1 MTLPNTMKFIDH
13 GTGGGP
19 EVLTPSQC
27 QVPSPQA
34 GEVLVKVAFAGV
46 NRPDCLQRSG
56 RYPPPTGAS
65 PIVGLEI
72 SGEVVALGEGA
83 TKWQIGDKVCA
94 LTNGG
99 AYAEYATV
107 PEGQAL
113 PIPTGYSML
122 QAAALPENFFTVW
135 TNVFQRGKLKR
146 DESILIHGGS
156 SGIGLTAIQ
165 LARAFGAHVYC
176 TVGNADKVAACL
188 KAGAHAA
195 IDYKTQDF
203 VEEVL
208 KLTDHKGV
216 NAILDMVGGSYI
228 QRNLKALAIEGR
240 LLQIAFLQPSKV
252 EVDWVSLMTKRLT
265 FTGSTL
271 RPRSAQDKAQIASE
285 LKEHVWPMLATGK
298 VAPVIHQV
306 FNLSEAASAH
316 ALMESSQHIGK
327 IMLTVSGESIHVN

>member
-1 MTLPNTMKFIDH
+1 MHFVDH

-19 EVLTPSQC
+19 EVLTPATC
-27 QVPSPQA
+27 AAPTPKT
-34 GEVLVKVAFAGV
+34 GEVLVKVAYAGV

-56 RYPPPTGAS
+56 RYPPPPGAS
-65 PIVGLEI
+65 TIAGLEV
-72 SGEVVALGEGA
+72 SGEVVALGEGVSQ
-83 TKWQIGDKVCA
+83 WRLGDKLCA

-99 AYAEYATV
+99 AYAEFVAV

-113 PIPTGYSML
+113 PIPKGFSML

-135 TNVFQRGKLKR
+135 TNVFQRGKLKSG
-146 DESILIHGGS
+146 ETILVHGGS

-165 LARAFGAHVYC
+165 LAHAFGAKVFC
-176 TVGNADKVAACL
+176 TVGNSDKVAACL
-188 KAGAHAA
+188 KAGAHTA
-195 IDYKTQDF
+195 INYNTQDF

-208 KLTDHKGV
+208 QLTDQKGV
-216 NAILDMVGGSYI
+216 NAILDMVGGSYM
-228 QRNLKALAIEGR
+228 QRNLRALAIEGR

-285 LKEHVWPMLATGK
+285 LHAQVWPLLEAGK
-298 VAPVIHQV
+298 VKPIIHQV
-306 FNLSEAASAH
+306 FDLKDAAQAH
-316 ALMESSQHIGK
+316 ALMETSQHIGK
-327 IMLTVSGESIHVN
+327 IMLTVAGE

>member
-1 MTLPNTMKFIDH
+1 MTLPPTMNFVDH

-19 EVLTPSQC
+19 EVLTPRQC
-27 QVPSPQA
+27 QTPSPQA

-56 RYPPPTGAS
+56 RYPPPPGAS

-72 SGEVVALGEGA
+72 SGEVLALGEGV
-83 TKWQIGDKVCA
+83 TQWRIGDKICA

-113 PIPTGYSML
+113 PIPAGFSML

-135 TNVFQRGKLKR
+135 TNVFQRGKLKSG
-146 DESILIHGGS
+146 ESILIHGGS

-176 TVGNADKVAACL
+176 TVGNAEKVAACL

-195 IDYKTQDF
+195 IDYKTQDY

-208 KLTDHKGV
+208 KLTDQKGV
-216 NAILDMVGGSYI
+216 NAILDMVGGSYM
-228 QRNLKALAIEGR
+228 QRNLRALAIEGR

-271 RPRSAQDKAQIASE
+271 RPRSAQDKAHIANE
-285 LKEHVWPMLATGK
+285 LHAQVWPLIEAGK

-306 FNLSEAASAH
+306 FDLKDAAKAH

-327 IMLTVSGESIHVN
+327 IMLTVAGE

>member
-1 MTLPNTMKFIDH
+1 MTLPSTMKFVDH

-19 EVLTPSQC
+19 EVLRSSTCALPT
-27 QVPSPQA
+27 PQA

-56 RYPPPTGAS
+56 KYPPPPGAS
-65 PIVGLEI
+65 SIVGLEV

-83 TKWQIGDKVCA
+83 TRWKLGDKICA

-99 AYAEYATV
+99 AYAEYVTV

-113 PIPTGYSML
+113 PIPSGYSML
-122 QAAALPENFFTVW
+122 QAAALPENYFTVW
-135 TNVFQRGKLKR
+135 TNVFQRGKLKAG
-146 DESILIHGGS
+146 ESILIHGGS

-165 LARAFGAHVYC
+165 LAHAFGAKVFC
-176 TVGNADKVAACL
+176 TVGNADKVAAC
-188 KAGAHAA
+188 KKVGADVA
-195 IDYKTQDF
+195 IDYKTQDY

-208 KLTDHKGV
+208 KFTDQKGV
-216 NAILDMVGGSYI
+216 NAILDMVGGSYM
-228 QRNLKALAIEGR
+228 QRNLRALAIEGR

-252 EVDWVSLMTKRLT
+252 EVDWVSLMAKRLT

-271 RPRSAQDKAQIASE
+271 RPRSAADKAQIANE
-285 LKEHVWPMLATGK
+285 LQAQVWPLLAAGT
-298 VAPVIHQV
+298 VAPVIYKV
-306 FNLSEAASAH
+306 FDLNDAAQAH

-327 IMLTVSGESIHVN
+327 IMLTVAGE

>member
-1 MTLPNTMKFIDH
+1 MSLPNTMNFVDH

-19 EVLTPSQC
+19 EVLTPSTC
-27 QVPSPQA
+27 ATPTPKA
-34 GEVLVKVAFAGV
+34 GEVLVKVAYAGV

-56 RYPPPTGAS
+56 RYPPPVGAS
-65 PIVGLEI
+65 PIAGLEI
-72 SGEVVALGEGA
+72 SGEVLALGEGV
-83 TKWQIGDKVCA
+83 TRWQVGDRLCA

-99 AYAEYATV
+99 AYAEFATV

-113 PIPTGYSML
+113 PIPKGFSML

-135 TNVFQRGKLKR
+135 TNVFQRGKLKAG
-146 DESILIHGGS
+146 ETILVHGGS

-165 LARAFGAHVYC
+165 LAHAFCAKVFC
-176 TVGNADKVAACL
+176 TVGNSDKVSACL
-188 KAGAHAA
+188 KAGAHTA
-195 IDYKTQDF
+195 INYNTQDF

-208 KLTDHKGV
+208 QLTEQKGV
-216 NAILDMVGGSYI
+216 NAILDMVGGSYM
-228 QRNLKALAIEGR
+228 QRNLRALAIEGR

-285 LKEHVWPMLATGK
+285 LHAQVWPLLEAGSVK
-298 VAPVIHQV
+298 PIIHQV
-306 FNLSEAASAH
+306 FDLKNAAQAH
-316 ALMESSQHIGK
+316 ALMESSKHIGK
-327 IMLTVSGESIHVN
+327 IMLTVAGE

>member
-1 MTLPNTMKFIDH
+1 MTLPPTMNFVDH

-19 EVLTPSQC
+19 EVLTSRQC
-27 QVPSPQA
+27 QTPSPQA

-56 RYPPPTGAS
+56 RYPPPPGAS

-72 SGEVVALGEGA
+72 SGEVLALGEGV
-83 TKWQIGDKVCA
+83 TQWRIGDKICA

-113 PIPTGYSML
+113 PIPAGFSML

-135 TNVFQRGKLKR
+135 TNVFQRGKLKSG
-146 DESILIHGGS
+146 ESILIHGGS

-176 TVGNADKVAACL
+176 TVGNAEKVAACL

-195 IDYKTQDF
+195 IDYKTQDY

-208 KLTDHKGV
+208 KLTDQKGV
-216 NAILDMVGGSYI
+216 NAILDMVGGSYM
-228 QRNLKALAIEGR
+228 QRNLRALAIEGR

-285 LKEHVWPMLATGK
+285 LHAQVWPLLEAGK
-298 VAPVIHQV
+298 VKPIIHQV
-306 FNLSEAASAH
+306 FDLKDAAQAH
-316 ALMESSQHIGK
+316 ALMETSQHIGK
-327 IMLTVSGESIHVN
+327 IMLTVAGE

>member
-1 MTLPNTMKFIDH
+1 MHFVDH

-19 EVLTPSQC
+19 EVLKPSTCAAPTPK
-27 QVPSPQA
+27 A
-34 GEVLVKVAFAGV
+34 GEVLVKVAYAGV

-56 RYPPPTGAS
+56 RYPPPPGAS
-65 PIVGLEI
+65 TIAGLEV
-72 SGEVVALGEGA
+72 SGEVVALGEGV
-83 TKWQIGDKVCA
+83 TQWRLGDKLCA

-99 AYAEYATV
+99 AYAEFVAV

-113 PIPTGYSML
+113 PIPKGFSML

-135 TNVFQRGKLKR
+135 ANVFQRGKLKSG
-146 DESILIHGGS
+146 ETILVHGGS

-165 LARAFGAHVYC
+165 LAHAFDAKVFC
-176 TVGNADKVAACL
+176 TVGNSDKVAACL
-188 KAGAHAA
+188 KAGAHTA
-195 IDYKTQDF
+195 INYNTQDF

-208 KLTDHKGV
+208 QFTEQKGV
-216 NAILDMVGGSYI
+216 NAILDMVGGSYM
-228 QRNLKALAIEGR
+228 QRNLRALAIEGR

-285 LKEHVWPMLATGK
+285 LHAQVWPLLEAGK
-298 VAPVIHQV
+298 VKPIIHQV
-306 FNLSEAASAH
+306 FDLKDAAQAH
-316 ALMESSQHIGK
+316 ALMETSQHIGK
-327 IMLTVSGESIHVN
+327 IMLTVAGE

>member
-1 MTLPNTMKFIDH
+1 MSLPNTMNFVDH

-19 EVLTPSQC
+19 EVLTPSTC
-27 QVPSPQA
+27 ATPMPKA
-34 GEVLVKVAFAGV
+34 GEVLVKVAYAGV

-56 RYPPPTGAS
+56 RYPPPVGAS
-65 PIVGLEI
+65 PIAGLEI
-72 SGEVVALGEGA
+72 SGEVIALGEGV
-83 TKWQIGDKVCA
+83 TRWQVGDRLCA

-99 AYAEYATV
+99 AYAEFATV

-113 PIPTGYSML
+113 PIPKGFSML

-135 TNVFQRGKLKR
+135 TNVFQRGKLKAG
-146 DESILIHGGS
+146 ETILVHGGS

-165 LARAFGAHVYC
+165 LAHAFGAKVFC
-176 TVGNADKVAACL
+176 TVGNSDKVAACL
-188 KAGAHAA
+188 KAGAHTA
-195 IDYKTQDF
+195 INYNSQDF

-208 KLTDHKGV
+208 QLTEQKGV
-216 NAILDMVGGSYI
+216 NAILDMVGGSYM
-228 QRNLKALAIEGR
+228 QRNLRALAIEGR

-285 LKEHVWPMLATGK
+285 LHAQVWPLLEAGSVK
-298 VAPVIHQV
+298 PIIHQV
-306 FNLSEAASAH
+306 FDLKNAAQAH
-316 ALMESSQHIGK
+316 ALMESSKHIGK
-327 IMLTVSGESIHVN
+327 IMLTVAGE

>member
-1 MTLPNTMKFIDH
+1 MTLPPTMNFVDH

-19 EVLTPSQC
+19 EVLTPRQC
-27 QVPSPQA
+27 QTPSPQA

-56 RYPPPTGAS
+56 RYPPPPGAS

-72 SGEVVALGEGA
+72 SGEVLALGEGV
-83 TKWQIGDKVCA
+83 TQWRIGDKICA

-113 PIPTGYSML
+113 PIPAGFSLL

-135 TNVFQRGKLKR
+135 AHVVQRGKLKSG
-146 DESILIHGGS
+146 ESILIHGGS

-176 TVGNADKVAACL
+176 TVGNAEKVAACL

-195 IDYKTQDF
+195 IDYKTQDY

-208 KLTDHKGV
+208 KLTDQKGV
-216 NAILDMVGGSYI
+216 NAILDMVGGSYM

-252 EVDWVSLMTKRLT
+252 EVDWVSLMAKRLT

-271 RPRSAQDKAQIASE
+271 RPRSAQDKAQIASD
-285 LKEHVWPMLATGK
+285 LKAQVWPLLAAGK
-298 VAPVIHQV
+298 VAPVIYQV
-306 FNLSEAASAH
+306 FNLNEAAKAH

-327 IMLTVSGESIHVN
+327 IMLKVSGE

>member
-1 MTLPNTMKFIDH
+1 MTLPSTMKFVDH

-19 EVLTPSQC
+19 EVLRPSNC
-27 QVPSPQA
+27 PLPTPQA

-56 RYPPPTGAS
+56 KYPPPPGAS
-65 PIVGLEI
+65 PIVGLEV

-83 TKWQIGDKVCA
+83 TRWKLGDKICA

-99 AYAEYATV
+99 AYAEYVTV

-113 PIPTGYSML
+113 PIPKGYSLL
-122 QAAALPENFFTVW
+122 QAAALPENYFTVW
-135 TNVFQRGKLKR
+135 TNVFQRGKLKAG
-146 DESILIHGGS
+146 ESILIHGGS

-165 LARAFGAHVYC
+165 LAHAFGAKVFC
-176 TVGNADKVAACL
+176 TVGNIEKVAACE
-188 KAGAHAA
+188 KVGADVA
-195 IDYKTQDF
+195 IDYKTQDY

-208 KLTDHKGV
+208 KRTDQKGV
-216 NAILDMVGGSYI
+216 NAILDMVGGSYM
-228 QRNLKALAIEGR
+228 QRNLRALAIEGR

-252 EVDWVSLMTKRLT
+252 EVDWVSLMAKRLT

-271 RPRSAQDKAQIASE
+271 RPRSAADKAQIANE
-285 LKEHVWPMLATGK
+285 LEAQVWPLLVAGT
-298 VAPVIHQV
+298 VAPVIYKV
-306 FNLSEAASAH
+306 FDLNEAAQAH

-327 IMLTVSGESIHVN
+327 IMLTVAGE

>member
-1 MTLPNTMKFIDH
+1 MSLPNTMNFVDH

-19 EVLTPSQC
+19 EVLTPSTC
-27 QVPSPQA
+27 AIPMPKA
-34 GEVLVKVAFAGV
+34 GEVLVKVAYAGV

-56 RYPPPTGAS
+56 RYPPPVGAS
-65 PIVGLEI
+65 PIAGLEI
-72 SGEVVALGEGA
+72 SGEVIALGEGV
-83 TKWQIGDKVCA
+83 TRWQVGDRLCA

-99 AYAEYATV
+99 AYAEFATV

-113 PIPTGYSML
+113 PIPKGFSML

-135 TNVFQRGKLKR
+135 TNVFQRGKLKAG
-146 DESILIHGGS
+146 ETILVHGGS

-165 LARAFGAHVYC
+165 LAHAFGAKVFC
-176 TVGNADKVAACL
+176 TVGNSDKVAACL
-188 KAGAHAA
+188 KAGAHTA
-195 IDYKTQDF
+195 INYNTQDF

-208 KLTDHKGV
+208 QLTEQKGV
-216 NAILDMVGGSYI
+216 NAILDMVGGSYM
-228 QRNLKALAIEGR
+228 QRNLRALAIEGR

-285 LKEHVWPMLATGK
+285 LHAQVWPLLEAGSVK
-298 VAPVIHQV
+298 PIIHQV
-306 FNLSEAASAH
+306 FDLKNAAQAH
-316 ALMESSQHIGK
+316 SLMESSKHIGK
-327 IMLTVSGESIHVN
+327 IMLTVAGE

>member
-1 MTLPNTMKFIDH
+1 MSLPNTMNFVDH

-19 EVLTPSQC
+19 EVLTPSTC
-27 QVPSPQA
+27 ATPMPKA
-34 GEVLVKVAFAGV
+34 GEVLVKVAYAGV

-56 RYPPPTGAS
+56 RYPPPVGAS
-65 PIVGLEI
+65 PIAGLEI
-72 SGEVVALGEGA
+72 SGEVIALGEGV
-83 TKWQIGDKVCA
+83 TRWQVGDLLCA

-99 AYAEYATV
+99 AYAEFATV

-113 PIPTGYSML
+113 PIPKGFSML

-135 TNVFQRGKLKR
+135 TNVFQRGKLKAG
-146 DESILIHGGS
+146 ETILVHGGS

-165 LARAFGAHVYC
+165 LAHAFGAKVFC
-176 TVGNADKVAACL
+176 TVGNSDKVAACL
-188 KAGAHAA
+188 KAGAHTA
-195 IDYKTQDF
+195 INYNTQDF

-208 KLTDHKGV
+208 QLTEQKGV
-216 NAILDMVGGSYI
+216 NAILDMVGGSYM
-228 QRNLKALAIEGR
+228 QRNLRALAIEGR

-285 LKEHVWPMLATGK
+285 LHAQVWPLLEAGSVK
-298 VAPVIHQV
+298 PIIHQV
-306 FNLSEAASAH
+306 FDLKNAAQAH
-316 ALMESSQHIGK
+316 ALMESSKHIGK
-327 IMLTVSGESIHVN
+327 IMLTVAGE

>member
-1 MTLPNTMKFIDH
+1 MTLPSTMKFVDH

-19 EVLTPSQC
+19 EVLSPSTCPIPTPQK
-27 QVPSPQA
+27 
-34 GEVLVKVAFAGV
+34 GEVLVRVAFAGV

-56 RYPPPTGAS
+56 KYPPPPGAS
-65 PIVGLEI
+65 TIVGLEV

-83 TKWQIGDKVCA
+83 THWQLGDKVCA

-99 AYAEYATV
+99 AYAEYVTV

-113 PIPTGYSML
+113 PIPKGYSML
-122 QAAALPENFFTVW
+122 QAAALPENYFTVW
-135 TNVFQRGKLKR
+135 TNVFQRGKLKAG
-146 DESILIHGGS
+146 ESILIHGGS

-165 LARAFGAHVYC
+165 LAHAFGAKVFC
-176 TVGNADKVAACL
+176 TVGNADKVAAC
-188 KAGAHAA
+188 KKVGADVA
-195 IDYKTQDF
+195 IDYKTQDY

-208 KLTDHKGV
+208 KLTDQKGV
-216 NAILDMVGGSYI
+216 NAILDMVGGSYM

-252 EVDWVSLMTKRLT
+252 EVDWVTLMTKRLT

-271 RPRSAQDKAQIASE
+271 RPRSAADKAQIANE
-285 LKEHVWPMLATGK
+285 LKQQVWPLLAAGT
-298 VAPVIHQV
+298 VAPVIYKV
-306 FNLSEAASAH
+306 FDLNDASQAH

-327 IMLTVSGESIHVN
+327 IMLTVAGE

>member
-1 MTLPNTMKFIDH
+1 MTLPSTMKFVDH

-19 EVLTPSQC
+19 EVLSSSSCAIPTPQR
-27 QVPSPQA
+27 

-56 RYPPPTGAS
+56 KYPPPAGAS
-65 PIVGLEI
+65 PIVGLEV

-83 TKWQIGDKVCA
+83 TRWQLGDKICA

-99 AYAEYATV
+99 AYAEYVTV

-113 PIPTGYSML
+113 PIPKGYTLL
-122 QAAALPENFFTVW
+122 QAAALPENYFTVW
-135 TNVFQRGKLKR
+135 TNVFQRGKLKAG
-146 DESILIHGGS
+146 ESILIHGGS

-165 LARAFGAHVYC
+165 LAHAFGAKVFC
-176 TVGNADKVAACL
+176 TVGNADKVAACV
-188 KAGAHAA
+188 KVGADVA
-195 IDYKTQDF
+195 IDYKTQDY

-208 KLTDHKGV
+208 KLTDQKGV
-216 NAILDMVGGSYI
+216 NAILDMVGGSYM
-228 QRNLKALAIEGR
+228 QRNLRALAIEGR

-252 EVDWVSLMTKRLT
+252 EVDWVSLMAKRLT

-271 RPRSAQDKAQIASE
+271 RPRSAADKAQIAYE
-285 LKEHVWPMLATGK
+285 LQEQVWPLLAAGT
-298 VAPVIHQV
+298 VAPVIYKV
-306 FNLSEAASAH
+306 FDLNEAAQAH

-327 IMLTVSGESIHVN
+327 IMLTVAGE